1 MNRSAESKFQAPSTP
16 RQLRGSIA
24 EQQHSLRTKT
34 TSATESVR
42 AYIDRIDEARDLNV
56 FITVNK
62 DAALD
67 QARTADKRIAEGMI
81 RPLEGIPIAVKDN
94 YCTKQIRT
102 TAASKI
108 LENFVPT
115 YESTVTQKLLD
126 AGAIIIGKTNMDEFA
141 MGSSTETSY
150 FGPTINPAGV
160 RLGLANLSPG
170 GSSGG
175 SAAAVAGRF
184 ALGALGTDTGGS
196 VRQPASFCGVVG
208 MKPSYGVCSRWGIIA
223 YASSLDQAGVFG
235 KSVEDVAIMLSVIA
249 GEDPKDTTSVP
260 GLNFNFLQSLK
271 EPARKLRVGFPR
283 EIMAL
288 QSTGDADKVWSSA
301 RKLAQHIDAEIIDVS
316 VPSIKYALPAYYI
329 IALSEASSNL
339 ARYDGVRYGFRTLA
353 PRNIRDMYERTRAEG
368 FGTEVRRRI
377 MLGTYSLSAGYYDA
391 YYLKALKVRNIIAN
405 EFASAFQTV
414 DVMLM
419 PTTPTS
425 AFKIGSHAGNP
436 VQMYLEDVFTVPIN
450 LAGLPAISL
459 PVAKDL
465 RGMPLGLQVVGPR
478 FGDELV
484 IKAAGSIELAAQAEG
499 FSQGV

>member
-1 MNRSAESKFQAPSTP
+1 MIQPAEPQ
-16 RQLRGSIA
+16 GSIA
-24 EQQHSLRTKT
+24 GQQHLLRTGK
-34 TSATESVR
+34 TSAAESVR
-42 AYIDRIDEARDLNV
+42 AHLDRIDQARDLNV
-56 FITVNK
+56 FITING
-62 DAALD
+62 DAALER
-67 QARTADKRIAEGMI
+67 ARDADARIAAGAA

-94 YCTKQIRT
+94 YCTKGILT
-102 TAASKI
+102 TAGSKI
-108 LENFVPT
+108 LQNFVPT

-126 AGAIIIGKTNMDEFA
+126 AGAVIIGKANMDEFA
-141 MGSSTETSY
+141 MGSSTETSH

-160 RLGLANLSPG
+160 RLGLADLSPG

-175 SAAAVAGRF
+175 SAAAVAGGF
-184 ALGALGTDTGGS
+184 ALGALGSDTGGS

-235 KSVEDVAIMLSVIA
+235 KSVEDVAIILSAIA
-249 GEDPKDTTSVP
+249 GEDPKDTTSVA
-260 GLNFNFLQSLK
+260 GLNFDFLQCLK
-271 EPARKLRVGFPR
+271 EPARKLRIGFPR

-301 RKLAQHIDAEIIDVS
+301 QRVAQQIDAEIIDVS

-339 ARYDGVRYGFRTLA
+339 ARYDGVRYGFRA
-353 PRNIRDMYERTRAEG
+353 AAAGNIQDMYERTRAEG
-368 FGTEVRRRI
+368 FGAEVKRRI

-391 YYLKALKVRNIIAN
+391 YYLKALKVRAVIAN

-425 AFKIGSHAGNP
+425 AFKIGSHLDNP

-459 PVAKDL
+459 PVAKDI

-484 IKAAGSIELAAQAEG
+484 IRAAGSIEQAAQAE
-499 FSQGV
+499 SLRQDA